1 MRLKFQYT
9 SFLKFVSRIP
19 AGRSGGDPER
29 SEGSPGF
36 YSPPLGANMYG
47 ISHKIPR
54 CLRGDSFFTTKA
66 HKVLLKGT
74 QSYRQYCI

>member
-1 MRLKFQYT
+1 MRLKFHYT

-36 YSPPLGANMYG
+36 YHAPLGANM
-47 ISHKIPR
+47 
-54 CLRGDSFFTTKA
+54 
-66 HKVLLKGT
+66 
-74 QSYRQYCI
+74 